1 MDQIMAL
8 LMGLFFL
15 VAGIVCI
22 AKTKSLVLMGV
33 RFFRKMHQDEQFM
46 EAWEDKPLVLN
57 LVRVFGFLSL
67 LNFTV
72 QLAYLVK
79 G

>member
-1 MDQIMAL
+1 MDQMLAL

-22 AKTKSLVLMGV
+22 AKTKFLVLAGV
-33 RFFRKMHQDEQFM
+33 GFFRKMHQDEHFM

-57 LVRVFGFLSL
+57 LVKVFGFLSL

-72 QLAYLVK
+72 QFAYLVK